1 MAKDAAIEI
10 AQMKRRSTNRI
21 GMILPVVSS
30 AAALA
35 LVLGHVAAGTPPQT
49 DEGTAAHL
57 FQLLILAQLPLVI
70 LFTATSDWT
79 RPARS
84 LLVLLVQALAG
95 VAALGALYWS
105 GY

>member
-1 MAKDAAIEI
+1 MAKDAAMEV
-10 AQMKRRSTNRI
+10 AQMKRRRTNRI
-21 GMILPVVSS
+21 GMILPVVFS

-35 LVLGHVAAGTPPQT
+35 LVLGHVAAGTPPQA

-57 FQLLILAQLPLVI
+57 FQFLIVAQLPLII
-70 LFTATSDWT
+70 LFTATADWT

-84 LLVLLVQALAG
+84 LQVLLVQALAG
-95 VAALGALYWS
+95 AGALAALYWS